1 MIEFGEYTLMSEIA
15 FLSYLMLITKIN
27 FCDSK
32 YSDCMKKMPNCKN
45 KMIFDSDL
53 KALGV
58 DFEARPL
65 TSKFK
70 MF

>member
-1 MIEFGEYTLMSEIA
+1 MPVLTVWAVYAPQSVCVCPRHFERFP
-15 FLSYLMLITKIN
+15 
-27 FCDSK
+27 DSN
-32 YSDCMKKMPNCKN
+32 YSDCMKKMPKYKN
-45 KMIFDSDL
+45 KIIFDSDL

-70 MF
+70 IF